1 MRSETACAQ
10 AHRQPR
16 RFMQR
21 PAAPTAPARGRAY
34 LALRQQLGAGH
45 HLLLAAARAHG
56 RQQHARLALRRL
68 PKKSAGVGALGLEL
82 GFTVTMPIGKS
93 RRPTSLLS
101 QQRVKSPSAPVT
113 TQRGDWGLSRHP
125 PVRRGERG
133 RWGGRAARGGGGGAG
148 PRPAGAPR
156 LLLAAVADGPG
167 VDRLGPRLALQ
178 LHCRGPSAH
187 MHRCCA
193 LLSDALCSRRGLS
206 DVPGRS
212 ASRWGR
218 RDPSHLSTRQ
228 QRTQRPAM
236 TATSLRSAA
245 ESPQQRK
252 RIVVGTG

>member
-133 RWGGRAARGGGGGAG
+133 RWGGRAAGGRAPAQQERRACCLPRSLMAPASTGWDHALRSSCTAGAPAHTCIAAVPSFRTHYAQDEGSVMCLGAVHQGGGAET
-148 PRPAGAPR
+148 PHTSAR
-156 LLLAAVADGPG
+156 DS
-167 VDRLGPRLALQ
+167 
-178 LHCRGPSAH
+178 SAH
-187 MHRCCA
+187 
-193 LLSDALCSRRGLS
+193 SD
-206 DVPGRS
+206 
-212 ASRWGR
+212 
-218 RDPSHLSTRQ
+218 
-228 QRTQRPAM
+228 RP
-236 TATSLRSAA
+236 
-245 ESPQQRK
+245 
-252 RIVVGTG
+252 

>member
-133 RWGGRAARGGGGGAG
+133 RWGGRAARGGGGGGG
-148 PRPAGAPR
+148 PRPPPPPPPAQQERRACCLPRSLMAPASTGWDHALRSSCTAGAPAHTCI
-156 LLLAAVADGPG
+156 AAVPSFRTHYAQDEGS
-167 VDRLGPRLALQ
+167 VMCLGAVHQGGGAETPHTSARDS
-178 LHCRGPSAH
+178 SAH
-187 MHRCCA
+187 
-193 LLSDALCSRRGLS
+193 SD
-206 DVPGRS
+206 
-212 ASRWGR
+212 
-218 RDPSHLSTRQ
+218 
-228 QRTQRPAM
+228 RP
-236 TATSLRSAA
+236 
-245 ESPQQRK
+245 
-252 RIVVGTG
+252 